1 MSVFVKFHKINIY
14 GLSGTG
20 KKSFLKEMKK
30 YNNKNYKESEYDK
43 IIDKRTKEELED
55 SQKLIER
62 IEKVIIPLK
71 NNTKLYLNV
80 YLTNLDNIDY
90 INSRTK
96 YLIYETEIIIILID
110 ITRISSFELAKNLL
124 EKLNEIYKE
133 RKKKFEI
140 FFIANKID
148 LDSKRVITNNEINE
162 LRDLYNYIQIFYLSL
177 KSIENFEN
185 IIESLNTTLNKDC
198 FKLYNLIKIKEP
210 IKISSQDNIKTNS
223 LMTIFLLGSSG
234 VGKTSFIKRYFNNLF
249 STSNLS
255 PLGIDVEKS
264 FVEIDNQII
273 KLEVWDTA
281 GQERLRSVP
290 KKFYIKSDAFIL
302 MYDITKESTFNE
314 LTQWIKDIKEARNTD
329 INDNNNDNNCIIY
342 LTGNKI
348 DNINQREIKTE
359 DAENF
364 AKNYN
369 INYTEISC
377 KDGINIY
384 EIMENIIFDTSKR
397 LDYLKE
403 GFNLEKEKIE
413 NIKKKKCCNN

>member
-30 YNNKNYKESEYDK
+30 YNNTNYKESEYDK

-148 LDSKRVITNNEINE
+148 LDSKREITNNEINE

-210 IKISSQDNIKTNS
+210 IKISSQDNIKTHS

-249 STSNLS
+249 SNSNLS
-255 PLGIDVEKS
+255 TLGIDVEKS

-281 GQERLRSVP
+281 GQERLRSIP

-348 DNINQREIKTE
+348 DNINEREIKTE

-364 AKNYN
+364 AKKYN

>member
-249 STSNLS
+249 SNSNLS
-255 PLGIDVEKS
+255 TLGIDVEKS

-329 INDNNNDNNCIIY
+329 INDNNDNNCIIY

-359 DAENF
+359 DAESF
-364 AKNYN
+364 AKKYN

>member
-30 YNNKNYKESEYDK
+30 YNNTNYKESEYDK

-148 LDSKRVITNNEINE
+148 LD
-162 LRDLYNYIQIFYLSL
+162 
-177 KSIENFEN
+177 
-185 IIESLNTTLNKDC
+185 
-198 FKLYNLIKIKEP
+198 
-210 IKISSQDNIKTNS
+210 
-223 LMTIFLLGSSG
+223 
-234 VGKTSFIKRYFNNLF
+234 
-249 STSNLS
+249 
-255 PLGIDVEKS
+255 
-264 FVEIDNQII
+264 
-273 KLEVWDTA
+273 
-281 GQERLRSVP
+281 
-290 KKFYIKSDAFIL
+290 
-302 MYDITKESTFNE
+302 
-314 LTQWIKDIKEARNTD
+314 
-329 INDNNNDNNCIIY
+329 
-342 LTGNKI
+342 
-348 DNINQREIKTE
+348 
-359 DAENF
+359 
-364 AKNYN
+364 
-369 INYTEISC
+369 
-377 KDGINIY
+377 
-384 EIMENIIFDTSKR
+384 
-397 LDYLKE
+397 
-403 GFNLEKEKIE
+403 
-413 NIKKKKCCNN
+413 

>member
-30 YNNKNYKESEYDK
+30 YNNTNYKESEYDK
-43 IIDKRTKEELED
+43 IIDERKKEELED

-133 RKKKFEI
+133 RKKNFEI
-140 FFIANKID
+140 VFIANKID
-148 LDSKRVITNNEINE
+148 LDSKREITNNEINE

-210 IKISSQDNIKTNS
+210 IKITSQDNIKSNS

-249 STSNLS
+249 SNSNLS
-255 PLGIDVEKS
+255 TLGIDVEKS

-281 GQERLRSVP
+281 GEERLRSIP
-290 KKFYIKSDAFIL
+290 KKYYIKSDAFIL

-413 NIKKKKCCNN
+413 GVKKKKCCNN

>member
-30 YNNKNYKESEYDK
+30 YNNTNYKESEYDK

-249 STSNLS
+249 SNSNLS
-255 PLGIDVEKS
+255 TLGIDVEKS

-281 GQERLRSVP
+281 GQERLRSIP

-329 INDNNNDNNCIIY
+329 INDNNDNNCIIY

-364 AKNYN
+364 AKKYN

>member
-30 YNNKNYKESEYDK
+30 YNNPNYKESEYDK
-43 IIDKRTKEELED
+43 IIDERKKEELED

-210 IKISSQDNIKTNS
+210 IKISSQDNIKTHS

-249 STSNLS
+249 SNSNLS
-255 PLGIDVEKS
+255 TLGIDVEKS

-281 GQERLRSVP
+281 GQERLRSIP
-290 KKFYIKSDAFIL
+290 KKYYIKSDAFIL

-348 DNINQREIKTE
+348 DNINEREIKTE

-364 AKNYN
+364 AKKYN

-403 GFNLEKEKIE
+403 GFNLEKEKIK
-413 NIKKKKCCNN
+413 NIKKKKCCNG

>member
-30 YNNKNYKESEYDK
+30 YNNTNYKESEYDK

-110 ITRISSFELAKNLL
+110 ITRISSFELEKNLL

-133 RKKKFEI
+133 IKKKFEI

-148 LDSKRVITNNEINE
+148 LDSKREIKNNEINE
-162 LRDLYNYIQIFYLSL
+162 LKDLYNYIQIFYLSL

-249 STSNLS
+249 SNSNLS
-255 PLGIDVEKS
+255 TLGIDVEKS

-364 AKNYN
+364 AKKYN

>member
-30 YNNKNYKESEYDK
+30 YNNTNYKESEYDK
-43 IIDKRTKEELED
+43 IIDERKKEELED

-249 STSNLS
+249 SNSNLS
-255 PLGIDVEKS
+255 TLGIDVEKS

-281 GQERLRSVP
+281 GQERLRSIP
-290 KKFYIKSDAFIL
+290 KKYYIKSDAFIL

-413 NIKKKKCCNN
+413 GVKKKKCCNN

>member
-30 YNNKNYKESEYDK
+30 YNNTNYKESEYDK

-249 STSNLS
+249 SNSNLS
-255 PLGIDVEKS
+255 TLGIDVEKS

-364 AKNYN
+364 AKKYN

>member
-30 YNNKNYKESEYDK
+30 YNNPNYKESEYDK
-43 IIDKRTKEELED
+43 IIDERKKEELED

-210 IKISSQDNIKTNS
+210 IKITSQDNIKSNS

-249 STSNLS
+249 SNSNLS
-255 PLGIDVEKS
+255 TLGIDVEKS

-281 GQERLRSVP
+281 GQERLRSIP
-290 KKFYIKSDAFIL
+290 KKYYIKSDAFIL

-348 DNINQREIKTE
+348 DNINEREIKTE

-364 AKNYN
+364 AKKYN

-403 GFNLEKEKIE
+403 GFNLEKEKIK
-413 NIKKKKCCNN
+413 NIKKKKCCNG

>member
-30 YNNKNYKESEYDK
+30 YNNTNYKESEYDK
-43 IIDKRTKEELED
+43 IIDERKKEELED

-133 RKKKFEI
+133 RKKNFEI
-140 FFIANKID
+140 VFIANKID
-148 LDSKRVITNNEINE
+148 LDSKREITNNEINE

-210 IKISSQDNIKTNS
+210 IKITSQDNIKSNS

-249 STSNLS
+249 SNSNLS
-255 PLGIDVEKS
+255 TLGIDVEKS

-281 GQERLRSVP
+281 GQERLRSIP
-290 KKFYIKSDAFIL
+290 KKYYIKSDAFIL

-413 NIKKKKCCNN
+413 GVKKKKCCNN

>member
-30 YNNKNYKESEYDK
+30 YNNTNYKESEYDK

-249 STSNLS
+249 SNSNLS
-255 PLGIDVEKS
+255 TLGIDVEKS

-281 GQERLRSVP
+281 GQERLRSIP

-314 LTQWIKDIKEARNTD
+314 LTQWIKDIKEARNID

-348 DNINQREIKTE
+348 DKIK
-359 DAENF
+359 
-364 AKNYN
+364 YN
-369 INYTEISC
+369 DSYVIQ
-377 KDGINIY
+377 
-384 EIMENIIFDTSKR
+384 
-397 LDYLKE
+397 
-403 GFNLEKEKIE
+403 
-413 NIKKKKCCNN
+413 

>member
-30 YNNKNYKESEYDK
+30 YNNTNYKESEYDK
-43 IIDKRTKEELED
+43 IIDERKKEELED

-133 RKKKFEI
+133 RKKNFEI
-140 FFIANKID
+140 VFIANKID
-148 LDSKRVITNNEINE
+148 LDSKREITNNEINE

-210 IKISSQDNIKTNS
+210 IKITSQDNIKSNS

-249 STSNLS
+249 SNSNLS
-255 PLGIDVEKS
+255 TLGIDVEKS

-281 GQERLRSVP
+281 GQERLRSIP
-290 KKFYIKSDAFIL
+290 KKYYIKSDAFIL

-329 INDNNNDNNCIIY
+329 INDNNDNNCIIY

-413 NIKKKKCCNN
+413 GVKKKKCCNN

>member
-133 RKKKFEI
+133 RKKKI
-140 FFIANKID
+140 
-148 LDSKRVITNNEINE
+148 
-162 LRDLYNYIQIFYLSL
+162 
-177 KSIENFEN
+177 
-185 IIESLNTTLNKDC
+185 
-198 FKLYNLIKIKEP
+198 
-210 IKISSQDNIKTNS
+210 
-223 LMTIFLLGSSG
+223 
-234 VGKTSFIKRYFNNLF
+234 
-249 STSNLS
+249 
-255 PLGIDVEKS
+255 
-264 FVEIDNQII
+264 
-273 KLEVWDTA
+273 
-281 GQERLRSVP
+281 
-290 KKFYIKSDAFIL
+290 
-302 MYDITKESTFNE
+302 
-314 LTQWIKDIKEARNTD
+314 
-329 INDNNNDNNCIIY
+329 
-342 LTGNKI
+342 
-348 DNINQREIKTE
+348 
-359 DAENF
+359 
-364 AKNYN
+364 
-369 INYTEISC
+369 
-377 KDGINIY
+377 
-384 EIMENIIFDTSKR
+384 
-397 LDYLKE
+397 
-403 GFNLEKEKIE
+403 
-413 NIKKKKCCNN
+413 

>member
-30 YNNKNYKESEYDK
+30 YNNTNYKESEYDK

-249 STSNLS
+249 SNSNLS
-255 PLGIDVEKS
+255 TLGIDVEKS

-329 INDNNNDNNCIIY
+329 INDNNDNNCIIY

-364 AKNYN
+364 AKKYN

>member
-249 STSNLS
+249 SNSNLS
-255 PLGIDVEKS
+255 TLGIDVEKS

-281 GQERLRSVP
+281 GQERLRSIP

-314 LTQWIKDIKEARNTD
+314 LTQWIKDIKEPRNTD
-329 INDNNNDNNCIIY
+329 INDNNDNNCIIY

-364 AKNYN
+364 AKKYN

>member
-30 YNNKNYKESEYDK
+30 YNNPNYKESEYDK
-43 IIDKRTKEELED
+43 IIDERKKEELED

-210 IKISSQDNIKTNS
+210 IKISSQDNIKTHS

-249 STSNLS
+249 SNSNLS
-255 PLGIDVEKS
+255 TLGIDVEKS

-290 KKFYIKSDAFIL
+290 KKFYTKSDAFIL

-348 DNINQREIKTE
+348 DNINEREIKTE

-364 AKNYN
+364 AKKYN

-403 GFNLEKEKIE
+403 GFNLEKEKIK
-413 NIKKKKCCNN
+413 NIKKKKCCNG